1 MGADRSGP
9 SEDVRQS
16 RQISIRVPRTPI
28 GTELADDST
37 AEEPLSPT
45 ARLMEGICIVVM
57 IGLDAPLNL
66 PLLRAGFE
74 AQLRHY
80 PRFRSIQVTDG
91 YKDGEPR
98 WVRTTV
104 KFEEHITFPTL
115 DPDAV
120 TMDPDKVVEDY
131 VATLPTLPMDGSR
144 PPWEL
149 HLLDFPTSEATSTV
163 VMRAQHSL
171 GDGMS
176 LMAFLMASARS
187 AADPTS
193 SPAMLPTAR
202 RAGALYARSA
212 GATAFIAWVWS
223 GFVLSWHTVVDVALF
238 VATILFLRDPRT
250 LFKGAEDN
258 VLLSHGKR
266 FAHRTLSLDDI
277 KIVKNAMNCVRTS
290 YSSLRPA
297 YCSSQRAP
305 IKLDG
310 YLLDFTPF
318 VPHILDT
325 VNDVLVGLT
334 SAALSR
340 YYFRK
345 SGDTNTRKISLRS
358 IIVANIRQRTGLQS
372 HDSMVECGKSNDVT
386 WGNKLGYIILPFHI
400 AMHDDQMAYIREAK
414 KMVERKKRSL
424 EVIMTQKILAIFLKC
439 FGLKAA
445 AFIARRVLGNTTLLF
460 SNMIGPVDRIEL
472 WGHTITFIAP
482 TMYGPGEASHH
493 GSDTE
498 LPKL

>member
-1 MGADRSGP
+1 
-9 SEDVRQS
+9 
-16 RQISIRVPRTPI
+16 
-28 GTELADDST
+28 
-37 AEEPLSPT
+37 
-45 ARLMEGICIVVM
+45 MEGICIVVM

-104 KFEEHITFPTL
+104 KFEEHIIFPTL

-277 KIVKNAMNCVRTS
+277 KIVKNAMNC
-290 YSSLRPA
+290 
-297 YCSSQRAP
+297 
-305 IKLDG
+305 
-310 YLLDFTPF
+310 
-318 VPHILDT
+318 T

-482 TMYGPGEASHH
+482 TMYGPGEGLILNYQSYSSTIKVVLSFDEDKFPDYHHLLDDFAESLRLIKDAASRLR
-493 GSDTE
+493 SKVE
-498 LPKL
+498 PA